1 MVAGEKRTESG
12 PDWDWPDVG
21 PEYLWPLDLT
31 DCSCGTK
38 DEHQGEGWTQT
49 LWTVTSVSCADST
62 KTENRIADTEVCR
75 SSNVTHW
82 FCWRKWNKILNC
94 SHVSHTHTRNDF
106 LPQKD
111 LLWVSGKPHWRKG
124 YCLFDNNPGY
134 WVENDTPLHSL
145 QDPLS
150 VLDLRRREDQKP
162 WGHTI
167 ESNVVFIIKHR
178 QIRHTEMCCSCKI
191 CRF

>member
-62 KTENRIADTEVCR
+62 KTENRIADIEVCR

-82 FCWRKWNKILNC
+82 FCWRTWNKILNC
-94 SHVSHTHTRNDF
+94 SHVSHTHVMTFYLKKTCSEYLESHTDGKGTAFSTITQVTERRMTHHCIHCRILF
-106 LPQKD
+106 LSSTWEEERIKN
-111 LLWVSGKPHWRKG
+111 H
-124 YCLFDNNPGY
+124 
-134 WVENDTPLHSL
+134 
-145 QDPLS
+145 
-150 VLDLRRREDQKP
+150 EDIQ
-162 WGHTI
+162 
-167 ESNVVFIIKHR
+167 
-178 QIRHTEMCCSCKI
+178 
-191 CRF
+191 